1 MEDRS
6 PRRRPPLGLV
16 IGAIAVALT
25 AGSATALFT
34 WRSITSPEVPQ
45 AEFPEIEIEGE
56 TIPEGYEAPSSGPI
70 NVPDPPDVAIEPAQQ
85 QGTVYWLAP
94 QGEAIALAPAEVDL
108 SEGDSPAELLEL
120 AFGGLM
126 DGPVDAT
133 GEAATTIPEATEL
146 LALTVESDGIHVDLS
161 EDFTYGGGSA
171 SMIGRLAQV
180 VYTAT
185 ALEPDAP
192 VWLSVEGDPLTLLGG
207 EGLEIRQ
214 PITRDHLETDFG
226 VEDPANV
233 EAAAD

>member
-6 PRRRPPLGLV
+6 PRRRPPLGIV

-25 AGSATALFT
+25 AGSGTAWFT
-34 WRSITSPEVPQ
+34 WRSIISSEVPQ
-45 AEFPEIEIEGE
+45 ATFPEIEIEGE
-56 TIPEGYEAPSSGPI
+56 TVPEGFESPSSGPI
-70 NVPDPPDVAIEPAQQ
+70 NVPNPPEVEIAAESAQQ
-85 QGTVYWLAP
+85 QGTVYWVAP
-94 QGEAIALAPAEVDL
+94 QGEAIALAPAEVNLAD
-108 SEGDSPAELLEL
+108 GGSPAEALEL

-126 DGPVDAT
+126 DGPEDDT
-133 GEAATTIPEATEL
+133 GEAATTIPDQTEL

-161 EDFTYGGGSA
+161 EGFTSGGGSA

-185 ALEPDAP
+185 TLEPDAP

-214 PITRDHLETDFG
+214 PITRDDLETDFG
-226 VEDPANV
+226 VEDPAN
-233 EAAAD
+233 